1 MHNLKLPT
9 FTHSNCGAYGNGND
23 WKLEWLNSPKKEKYN
38 CPSPPCTVSLLW
50 KTNYLHKLNETH
62 QAHNSRFQ
70 ELACA
75 WHFMHT
81 ISMNGTETE
90 AQLAYSSE
98 TETVSLSVHV
108 WLCNPMNC
116 SLPGSSVHGIFQASI
131 LVWIAIPFSRASSW
145 PGIKLGS
152 PTLQADSLTSEP
164 PGKPV

>member
-1 MHNLKLPT
+1 MGMGMTENWSDWILQKKKNTTALPLP
-9 FTHSNCGAYGNGND
+9 A
-23 WKLEWLNSPKKEKYN
+23 L
-38 CPSPPCTVSLLW
+38 SLCFGKQTTCISWMRHIRL
-50 KTNYLHKLNETH
+50 TT
-62 QAHNSRFQ
+62 AGSRN
-70 ELACA
+70 LACA

-108 WLCNPMNC
+108 WLCNPMDC

-131 LVWIAIPFSRASSW
+131 LEWIAFPFSRASSW

-152 PTLQADSLTSEP
+152 PTLQADSLSSEP